1 MGGLLVLGII
11 LTLLGMSIMSG
22 LMSAVLEFT
31 GGFLMFGGIAAAVAG
46 GAAVLLGSAISKVWG
61 VGLILVGFI
70 IAVLG
75 IIMKFVND
83 LWFVQWMISFGG
95 MVMLV
100 IGIAL
105 ALVGLIGLVAG
116 VASSKNKRF
125 MDY

>member
-22 LMSAVLEFT
+22 LMSAVMEFT
-31 GGFLMFGGIAAAVAG
+31 GSFLMLGGIAAAVVG
-46 GAAVLLGSAISKVWG
+46 STAVLLGSAISKVWG

-95 MVMLV
+95 VVMLV

-116 VASSKNKRF
+116 VASGKNKKF